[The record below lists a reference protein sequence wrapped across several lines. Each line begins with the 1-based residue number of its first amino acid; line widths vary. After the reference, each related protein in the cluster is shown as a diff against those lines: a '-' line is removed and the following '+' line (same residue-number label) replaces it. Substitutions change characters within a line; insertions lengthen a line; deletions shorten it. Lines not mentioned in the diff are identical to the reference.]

1 MIQALCGRDDWERT
15 AEMVRETTTKVS
27 CVSSGFLKDF
37 LRKDRKLGGGMWKGR
52 KIFKGMQRNSVKVNF
67 MAKADRSTGSLG
79 VAKHK
84 AYSKLYVKLDTK
96 EGENDFCQ
104 LVRQRD

>member
-1 MIQALCGRDDWERT
+1 MYPL
-15 AEMVRETTTKVS
+15 
-27 CVSSGFLKDF
+27 DF

-52 KIFKGMQRNSVKVNF
+52 KIFKGMQRNSVKVKF

-79 VAKHK
+79 VAKQK
-84 AYSKLYVKLDTK
+84 AYSELYVKLDT
-96 EGENDFCQ
+96 EGENDFYQ